1 MSSNNDIASALAESI
16 PKVFQE
22 VQKTVANHRKL
33 ANVLRKLQEKASKI
47 GKRKLDNQYLSGEQ
61 SFNLEFTRNLSK
73 ILPVKK
79 REPAIDRVIK
89 FVQTFIQYSQEKDK
103 AADNEAQAAEDPEAS
118 EETLSSRFVEYLM
131 KYLLKGVNAREK
143 PVRLRVCQLIAL
155 TINSLGE
162 IDEDLYN
169 ELKSKLLDCAR
180 DKEAGVRVQ
189 VAIALSRLQD
199 TDDEIGAVTEKLIE
213 MLRND
218 PSAEVRR
225 AVFYNIELNE
235 ALLPYILE
243 RARDVDAT
251 NRKCIYLRSMIE
263 IGDFR
268 VLSIEDREKLL
279 KWGLS
284 DRDANVKKACSKM
297 LSEHW
302 INQADNNLL
311 EFLERLD
318 VTCSD
323 AAESALSSF
332 FEANP
337 EVCDSFSFNDQFW
350 ENLTPESAFLVRV
363 FCDFCKKNNEEKL
376 EATLPNV
383 TQHAVYLQEYSQLM
397 LSTEEGDDAKTEL
410 EFIVNQLLLMAG
422 HLDFADEIGRRHMF
436 TLLKETLIYTDVPDK
451 HLPSVIEILKK
462 ISVSE
467 KDFTRLIIE
476 IIIDIR
482 ESTDEALKEK
492 YEDVSLDEDEEME
505 KRILEALAILKCLNI
520 AKNML
525 ERSSE
530 NLRENSSMYGLLK
543 ELIIPSTQ
551 SSEDILKETAI
562 RCLGLCCLLDKTLAA
577 ENFQV
582 FIHCVLEGHIELQE
596 QALMI
601 IFDLIMLFGIGTL
614 TSKLDDPTILD
625 QLLQECMDCDVA
637 EILAIA
643 IEGVSKLFIC
653 KALTNTDEYLP
664 YLVTGYFHP
673 RTADNQRL
681 RQCLSYFLPVFC
693 HSSHKNQQAMTKITP
708 QVICDLIQVHKDLTS
723 DEEMVSPLQ
732 IAQQIAD
739 WTDSHKLVRSQFP
752 RHEDIDHG
760 IHADLVQKLLEMTE
774 GEAVSS
780 RRTLLQILTKFRVDE
795 TAGEER
801 LQKLLD
807 SIEEFKESN
816 PVIDAVSRN
825 ALKRLETSVQSAWD
839 TLQEQETKQSEPES
853 SPDEEPASP

>member
-1 MSSNNDIASALAESI
+1 MSSNSDIASALAENVPRI
-16 PKVFQE
+16 FQE

-33 ANVLRKLQEKASKI
+33 ANVLRKLQEKASQV
-47 GKRKLDNQYLSGEQ
+47 GKRKLDNQFLSGEQ

-79 REPAIDRVIK
+79 REPAVDRVIK
-89 FVQTFIQYSQEKDK
+89 FVQTFIQYSQEKDN
-103 AADNEAQAAEDPEAS
+103 AADSDAQQDPEAS

-131 KYLLKGVNAREK
+131 KYLLGGVNAKDK
-143 PVRLRVCQLIAL
+143 PVRLRVCQMIAL

-180 DKEAGVRVQ
+180 DKEASVRVQ

-199 TDDEIGAVTEKLIE
+199 TDDEVGSVTEKLIE

-225 AVFYNIELNE
+225 AVFYNIELTE
-235 ALLPYILE
+235 AILPYILE

-268 VLSIEDREKLL
+268 ILSIDDREKLL

-302 INQADNNLL
+302 ISQADNNLL

-318 VTCSD
+318 VICSD
-323 AAESALSSF
+323 AADSALSSF

-350 ENLTPESAFLVRV
+350 ENLTPESAFLARV
-363 FCDFCKKNNEEKL
+363 FCDYCKKHNEEKL
-376 EATLPNV
+376 EETLPNV

-397 LSTEEGDDAKTEL
+397 LVTEEGDAAKTEL

-436 TLLKETLIYTDVPDK
+436 TLLKETLIYTDVPDN
-451 HLPSVIEILKK
+451 HLSNVIAILKK

-476 IIIDIR
+476 IIIDVR
-482 ESTDEALKEK
+482 ESTEEALKEK
-492 YEDVSLDEDEEME
+492 YQDQDLDEDEDME
-505 KRILEALAILKCLNI
+505 KRILEALATLKCLNI

-525 ERSSE
+525 ERSNES
-530 NLRENSSMYGLLK
+530 LRDNSSMYGLLN
-543 ELIIPSTQ
+543 ELIIPATQ

-562 RCLGLCCLLDKTLAA
+562 RCLGLCCLLDKNLAA

-601 IFDLIMLFGIGTL
+601 IFDLIMLFGIGSL
-614 TSKLDDPTILD
+614 TAKLDDPNILD
-625 QLLQECMDCDVA
+625 QLFQECMDCDVP

-643 IEGVSKLFIC
+643 TEGVSKLFIC
-653 KALTNTDEYLP
+653 KALTDTDQYLP

-673 RTADNQRL
+673 KTADNQRL

-693 HSSHKNQQAMTKITP
+693 HSSHKNQQAMIRIAP
-708 QVICDLIQVHKDLTS
+708 QVICDLVQVHKELNL

-732 IAQQIAD
+732 IGQQFAD

-752 RHEDIDHG
+752 QSEETDHG
-760 IHADLVQKLLEMTE
+760 MHAELVKELLQLTE
-774 GEAVSS
+774 SEAAGS
-780 RRTLLQILTKFRVDE
+780 RKTLLQILTKFRVDE

-801 LQKLLD
+801 LQRLLNA
-807 SIEEFKESN
+807 IERFKKQN

-825 ALKRLETSVQSAWD
+825 ALKRLETSVLTALE
-839 TLQEQETKQSEPES
+839 TLQQQES
-853 SPDEEPASP
+853 SADEAATSP